1 MVVPMLRKLLWLL
14 VGPSLVILAG
24 CGSKCSVS
32 GRVTLGGQPVESGFI
47 TFFPA
52 DDKGQSAS
60 GEIVHGEY
68 SIDTLTPG
76 KKRIFVNITDQTAGT
91 AVNTTKSRDEANAER
106 MSKLKRK
113 STGSKKPTGGGI
125 TGNDKIVEVG
135 SGSQKI
141 DIPLEKAAT
150 SK

>member
-1 MVVPMLRKLLWLL
+1 MWILIS
-14 VGPSLVILAG
+14 PSLLILAG
-24 CGSKCSVS
+24 CGNKCSVS
-32 GRVTLGGQPVESGFI
+32 GRVTVGGQPVESGFI

-52 DDKGQSAS
+52 DEKGQSAG
-60 GEIVHGEY
+60 GEIINGEY

-76 KKRIFVNITDQTAGT
+76 KKRIFVNLTDQTAGT

-113 STGSKKPTGGGI
+113 SPGTKKPTGGGL

-141 DIPLEKAAT
+141 DMPLERAAAA
-150 SK
+150 K